1 MAIVELS
8 QGHRGTRYGR
18 RSRRPRIRPMRLDD
32 AREGGVKPN
41 LDTATSW
48 SVRESDHPRG
58 GSGP

>member
-1 MAIVELS
+1 MAIVELP
-8 QGHRGTRYGR
+8 RDIVERATER